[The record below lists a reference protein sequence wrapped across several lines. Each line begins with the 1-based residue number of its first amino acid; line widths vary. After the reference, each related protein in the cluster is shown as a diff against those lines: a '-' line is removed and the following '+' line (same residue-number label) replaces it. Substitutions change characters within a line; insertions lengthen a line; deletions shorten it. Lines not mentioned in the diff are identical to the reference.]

1 MTEQGT
7 VAAPGEWKRRR
18 RMMWTFLSASFVY
31 IFGGRW
37 IAPDVASYQ
46 AIATMWLGAD
56 ITMVAGYIAGAVVD
70 DANARNA
77 AVATDKK
84 DPAQSARAGLV

>member
-1 MTEQGT
+1 MTST
-7 VAAPGEWKRRR
+7 STITPPGEWKRRR
-18 RMMWTFLSASFVY
+18 RMMWTFLLASFVY
-31 IFGGRW
+31 IFAGRW

-70 DANARNA
+70 DANARKA
-77 AVATDKK
+77 AA
-84 DPAQSARAGLV
+84 PAS

>member
-1 MTEQGT
+1 MSEST
-7 VAAPGEWKRRR
+7 VSRPGEWKRRR
-18 RMMWTFLSASFVY
+18 RMMWTFLLSSFVY

-37 IAPDVASYQ
+37 IAPDVASYT

-70 DANARNA
+70 DANARKNA
-77 AVATDKK
+77 
-84 DPAQSARAGLV
+84 Q